1 MSNFILDDLKN
12 AFRAKG
18 NGLTQI
24 ILINVIVYILVNIID
39 QFIQLS
45 SATPTE
51 YYDLSGEFMSWMALP
66 ADLGYFIFRFWT
78 LLTYMFLHEGFLH
91 ILFNMLWVY
100 WFGKILRQHLGNKS
114 FVSTYL
120 LGGFAGGI
128 LYMVV
133 YNSVYL
139 FDVPISGIS
148 INSILI
154 GASASVMAVV
164 FAAATKLPN
173 HSITLIFI
181 GAIRLKYI
189 ALFALVFTTL
199 LDFSSNVGGNLAH
212 LGGALYGYLYIRNLQ
227 RGIDISSG
235 FNRMTDRIT
244 SVFKRGKTIKVV
256 YKRPKSDD
264 AFNAHRAN
272 EQQKTDE
279 ILDKISKSGY
289 DSLSKEEK
297 EFLFRV
303 SNRK

>member
-1 MSNFILDDLKN
+1 MGNFILEDLKK

-24 ILINVIVYILVNIID
+24 ILINVIVYILVNIVG

-45 SATPTE
+45 SATPQE
-51 YYDLSGEFMSWMALP
+51 YLALTGEFMRWLALP

-78 LLTYMFLHEGFLH
+78 LFTYMFLHEGFLH
-91 ILFNMLWVY
+91 ILFNMLWLY

-114 FVSTYL
+114 LVSTYL

-128 LYMVV
+128 LYMLV
-133 YNSVYL
+133 YNAVFL
-139 FDVPISGIS
+139 FDVPIAGVS
-148 INSILI
+148 INSILL
-154 GASASVMAVV
+154 GASASVMAIV

-173 HSITLIFI
+173 HSIKLMFI
-181 GAIRLKYI
+181 GSIRLKYI

-199 LDFSSNVGGNLAH
+199 LDFASNVGGNLAH
-212 LGGALYGYLYIRNLQ
+212 LGGALFGYLYIRSLQ
-227 RGIDISSG
+227 QGKDFTIG

-244 SVFKRGKTIKVV
+244 SLFKRGKKIKVV

-264 AFNAHRAN
+264 DFNARRAGD
-272 EQQKTDE
+272 QQKTDE

-289 DSLSKEEK
+289 DSLTKEEK